1 VQADEVGLGFPVKIP
16 ACDFHDLISVA
27 VARSGCVLEPPDA
40 RVFLVLI
47 VFLRWFLDHVHRTFD
62 EMCVRT

>member
-40 RVFLVLI
+40 RVFFSSQC
-47 VFLRWFLDHVHRTFD
+47 VFTVVSRSRTSD
-62 EMCVRT
+62 I